1 MFARRFVQLSSRTAA
16 TAAPGARL
24 VRGGH
29 GAPQFNE
36 PGGYLFGRK
45 PGEKYESE
53 GWEVIWIGGFTIAF
67 GLIAVGQIYKPDTRI
82 RTWAREE
89 AERQMREEGDML
101 EYKKTAY
108 KA

>member
-1 MFARRFVQLSSRTAA
+1 MFAHRLVRLSTRNVTIPS
-16 TAAPGARL
+16 RL

-45 PGEKYESE
+45 PGEKLEKE
-53 GWEVIWIGGFTIAF
+53 GWETIWGVGFGTAFVMIAL
-67 GLIAVGQIYKPDTRI
+67 GLYYKPDTRI

-89 AERQMREEGDML
+89 AERQMREEGDHPD
-101 EYKKTAY
+101 YKRTDYRA
-108 KA
+108 

>member
-1 MFARRFVQLSSRTAA
+1 MFARKLVQLSTRTAV
-16 TAAPGARL
+16 APSRL

-53 GWEVIWIGGFTIAF
+53 GWEVIWIGGFAIAF
-67 GLIAVGQIYKPDTRI
+67 GMIAAGVYYKPDTRI
-82 RTWAREE
+82 RTWARQE
-89 AERQMREEGDML
+89 AERQMLEEGDLL
-101 EYKKTAY
+101 EYKTTAY